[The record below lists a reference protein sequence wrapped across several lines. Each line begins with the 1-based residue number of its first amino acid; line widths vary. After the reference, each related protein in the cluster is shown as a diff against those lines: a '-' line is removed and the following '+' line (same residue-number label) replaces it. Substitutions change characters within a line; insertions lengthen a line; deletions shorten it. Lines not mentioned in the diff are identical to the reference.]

1 MKQKCYVMRC
11 KKRNAGI
18 GDGMCCKW
26 CEDIKRPENPEQ
38 GQICE
43 HEEVVRTYEREV

>member
-11 KKRNAGI
+11 KLRNVGI

-26 CEDIKRPENPEQ
+26 CEDIKRPNNPEH

-43 HEEVVRTYEREV
+43 YEQTEKVYYREV